1 MTTTGS
7 VEGPAAL
14 LGGRYALGD
23 VLGVGGT
30 AVVYRARDVRTQA
43 PVAVKLFP
51 PSPSAGERR
60 RQLRELQALTRLD
73 HPGLVRLLDADT
85 AGEQPYLVTEVVEGP
100 SLADAVAEGPLPPP
114 AVARMGADLATALAS
129 VHAGGFVHRDVKPGN
144 VLLERGVRPRL
155 ADFGIARALDGATAT
170 TAGAVV
176 GTAAYMAPEQVR
188 GRPVGPAADVYALGL
203 VLLEALT
210 GRREYPGAPI
220 ESAIARLNRPPA
232 VPAGLPGPLAAA
244 LDAMTRTDP
253 GRRPAAARAAELLA
267 GAQGPVSPR
276 PASRRPGPRPALI
289 GAGVAAAALVLAVAG
304 ALGEGTDRAPSAEGA
319 LQVVPAAPVPVEVPS
334 PAPPSLAAAPPTVP
348 VAGVTGTATPAG
360 GAQEGAVPA
369 AGSDRDGEDGSP
381 GGAPAPGGD
390 NRDADPGPGDGA
402 RGEDRDGARGGDVG
416 RARDEDGDRGDDG
429 DEGRDGRSGP
439 GRDRDD
445 D

>member
-1 MTTTGS
+1 MTTTGA
-7 VEGPAAL
+7 VEEPAEL

-30 AVVYRARDVRTQA
+30 AVVYRARDVRTEA

-51 PSPSAGERR
+51 PSPSAGDRR

-85 AGEQPYLVTEVVEGP
+85 TGEHPYLVTEVVEGP
-100 SLADAVAEGPLPPP
+100 SLADALVGGPLPP
-114 AVARMGADLATALAS
+114 AEVARMGADLAAALAS

-144 VLLERGVRPRL
+144 VLLERGLRPRL

-220 ESAIARLNRPPA
+220 ESAIARLTRAPA
-232 VPAGLPGPLAAA
+232 VPAGLPRPLASA
-244 LDAMTRTDP
+244 LAAMTRTDP
-253 GRRPAAARAAELLA
+253 VRRPDAARAATLLGGALGDGTPADRTLPA
-267 GAQGPVSPR
+267 GVLGTGWLGTGRLRTGWLRPGWLGTGAPR
-276 PASRRPGPRPALI
+276 TGVLPAGWLPRRPWPRPALI
-289 GAGVAAAALVLAVAG
+289 GAGVAAALLLAVAA
-304 ALGEGTDRAPSAEGA
+304 ALGAGTGPAPSADGA
-319 LQVVPAAPVPVEVPS
+319 LQVVPAAP
-334 PAPPSLAAAPPTVP
+334 
-348 VAGVTGTATPAG
+348 
-360 GAQEGAVPA
+360 
-369 AGSDRDGEDGSP
+369 
-381 GGAPAPGGD
+381 APA
-390 NRDADPGPGDGA
+390 
-402 RGEDRDGARGGDVG
+402 
-416 RARDEDGDRGDDG
+416 
-429 DEGRDGRSGP
+429 
-439 GRDRDD
+439 
-445 D
+445 